1 MMSDSSQDSKV
12 RLSRTTR
19 FPLTRLVLCF
29 GGWIFLFLL
38 LGTNN
43 PVSQILNLSPWGFVL
58 EAKPLDYLVCI
69 GGPLLAF
76 VLAVALLVVGVGPIR
91 AKQALFCDPLLD
103 HLFKKPQLETPQTLI
118 AFILLFVLVRMAG
131 ELLAIFLPPAL
142 IPEIPLVL
150 ADFQF
155 DTPVLGIAVSLQQL
169 FFMALHLLIV
179 LAPLSLAVQSRLL
192 DKAGTWRWLCVGL
205 WLLIAGSL
213 VEFTPLTGT
222 FVYCALA
229 YGPSRVLCG
238 WYFLRTGDFARTVF
252 FAWVIEEVLGF
263 AFYVLV

>member
-1 MMSDSSQDSKV
+1 MMSSSQQDGKD
-12 RLSRTTR
+12 RLSRAIG

-29 GGWIFLFLL
+29 GGWLLLFLL

-43 PVSQILNLSPWGFVL
+43 PISQILNLSPWGFVL

-69 GGPLLAF
+69 GGPLLTF
-76 VLAVALLVVGVGPIR
+76 ILALALLVVGVGSVR
-91 AKQALFCDPLLD
+91 AKKALFSDPLLD

-118 AFILLFVLVRMAG
+118 AFILLFVLVRVAG
-131 ELLAIFLPPAL
+131 ELLAVFLPPAL
-142 IPEIPLVL
+142 IPETPLVL

-155 DTPVLGIAVSLQQL
+155 DTPELGVAVGLQQL

-179 LAPLSLAVQSRLL
+179 LAPLSLAVQSSLL
-192 DKAGTWRWLCVGL
+192 DKAGMWRWPCMGL

-263 AFYVLV
+263 AFYFLV

>member
-1 MMSDSSQDSKV
+1 MMSSSQQDGKD
-12 RLSRTTR
+12 RLSRAIG

-29 GGWIFLFLL
+29 GGWLLLFLL

-43 PVSQILNLSPWGFVL
+43 PISQILNLSPWGFVL

-69 GGPLLAF
+69 GGPLLTF
-76 VLAVALLVVGVGPIR
+76 ILALALLVVGVGSVR
-91 AKQALFCDPLLD
+91 AKKALFSDPLLD

-118 AFILLFVLVRMAG
+118 AFILLFVLVRVAG
-131 ELLAIFLPPAL
+131 ELLAVFLPPAL
-142 IPEIPLVL
+142 IPETPLVL

-155 DTPVLGIAVSLQQL
+155 DTPELGVAVGLQQL

-179 LAPLSLAVQSRLL
+179 LAPLSLAVQSSLL
-192 DKAGTWRWLCVGL
+192 DKAGMWRWPCVGL

-213 VEFTPLTGT
+213 VEFTSLTGT

-263 AFYVLV
+263 AFYFLV

>member
-1 MMSDSSQDSKV
+1 MSSSQQDGKD
-12 RLSRTTR
+12 RLSRAIG

-29 GGWIFLFLL
+29 GGWLLLFLL

-43 PVSQILNLSPWGFVL
+43 PISQILNLSPWGFVL

-69 GGPLLAF
+69 GGPLLTF
-76 VLAVALLVVGVGPIR
+76 ILALALLVVGVGSVR
-91 AKQALFCDPLLD
+91 AKKALFSDPLLD

-118 AFILLFVLVRMAG
+118 AFILLFVLVRVAG
-131 ELLAIFLPPAL
+131 ELLAVFLPPAL
-142 IPEIPLVL
+142 IPETPLVL

-155 DTPVLGIAVSLQQL
+155 DTPELGVAVGLQQL

-179 LAPLSLAVQSRLL
+179 LAPLSLAVQSSLL
-192 DKAGTWRWLCVGL
+192 DKAGMWRWPCVGL

-263 AFYVLV
+263 AFYFLV

>member
-1 MMSDSSQDSKV
+1 MMSSSQQDGKD
-12 RLSRTTR
+12 RLSRAIG

-29 GGWIFLFLL
+29 GGWLLLFLL

-43 PVSQILNLSPWGFVL
+43 PISQILNLSPWGFVL

-69 GGPLLAF
+69 GGPLLTF
-76 VLAVALLVVGVGPIR
+76 ILALALLVVGVGSVR
-91 AKQALFCDPLLD
+91 AKKALFSDPLLD

-118 AFILLFVLVRMAG
+118 AFILLFVLVRVAG
-131 ELLAIFLPPAL
+131 ELLAVFLPPAL
-142 IPEIPLVL
+142 IPETPLVL

-155 DTPVLGIAVSLQQL
+155 DTPELGVAVGLQQL

-179 LAPLSLAVQSRLL
+179 LAPLSLAVQSSLL
-192 DKAGTWRWLCVGL
+192 DKAGMWRWPCVGL

-263 AFYVLV
+263 AFYFLV